1 MNHIRVNFV
10 PVVSNGW
17 DAQDDHL
24 KISKGEVEMTR
35 KIFPALAVALA
46 VFLTFGIAYAQQGQQ
61 KAPSPPQ
68 QQPKAQQ
75 NGWYCPWCGSYGG
88 PHCSGM
94 MQGYGMG
101 PGMMQRGH
109 GMGAQGRYGMG
120 MRYGQQG
127 GQPLSEAQI
136 KNLLHNYVA
145 GTNNPNLKVGK
156 ITKVPGKDYYVA
168 EITTK
173 DGSLV
178 DKIDI
183 NEYTGWFRSA
193 YAE

>member
-1 MNHIRVNFV
+1 
-10 PVVSNGW
+10 
-17 DAQDDHL
+17 
-24 KISKGEVEMTR
+24 MTR
-35 KIFPALAVALA
+35 KFLTAVIMALA
-46 VFLTFGIAYAQQGQQ
+46 VFLTLGTAYAQQGHQ
-61 KAPSPPQ
+61 KAPSASQ
-68 QQPKAQQ
+68 QQPEAQQ

-101 PGMMQRGH
+101 YGMGSGMMHQHGY
-109 GMGAQGRYGMG
+109 GMGTQGRYGMG

-136 KNLLHNYVA
+136 KTLLQNYVA

-156 ITKVPGKDYYVA
+156 ITKAPGKDYYVA

-178 DKIDI
+178 DKIDV